1 VTPLSALDLAI
12 VSDGETSADALRYTT
27 AMAVRAEELGFRRFW
42 VAEHHNMRTVA
53 STSPSVLIA
62 HVAAA
67 TKRIRVGSGGVMLPN
82 HASLVVAE
90 QFAMLEALHPGRI
103 DLGIGRA
110 PGTDPRTAAALRR
123 SAEALWP
130 DDFPR
135 DLLDLMGLL
144 GDARTA
150 EGLWRQFSATPVA
163 SSSPEI
169 VLLGSSDYSA
179 RLAGMLG
186 LPFAFAHHF
195 DMGGTLDAAGI
206 YRDSF
211 EASAILEEP
220 YLIVTANV
228 LAAPTAAEAEWFAA
242 PGRLMSLAIRS
253 GRPRSVP
260 SPETAHAD
268 PDLAVALRL
277 PTTRILG
284 TPDHVVAQLDALT
297 AATGATELMV
307 STVTHGLDERLRSVT
322 LLAEAWDRPLR
333 SEALEHGVA

>member
-1 VTPLSALDLAI
+1 
-12 VSDGETSADALRYTT
+12 
-27 AMAVRAEELGFRRFW
+27 
-42 VAEHHNMRTVA
+42 
-53 STSPSVLIA
+53 
-62 HVAAA
+62 
-67 TKRIRVGSGGVMLPN
+67 MLPN

-195 DMGGTLDAAGI
+195 DMGGTLDAVGI

-211 EASAILEEP
+211 EASAILDEP

-228 LAAPTAAEAEWFAA
+228 LAAPTAEEAEWFAA

-268 PDLAVALRL
+268 PDLAIALRL
-277 PTTRILG
+277 PTTRIVG
-284 TPDHVVAQLDALT
+284 TPDQVVAQLDALT

>member
-1 VTPLSALDLAI
+1 
-12 VSDGETSADALRYTT
+12 
-27 AMAVRAEELGFRRFW
+27 
-42 VAEHHNMRTVA
+42 
-53 STSPSVLIA
+53 
-62 HVAAA
+62 
-67 TKRIRVGSGGVMLPN
+67 MLPN
-82 HASLVVAE
+82 HAALVVAE

-110 PGTDPRTAAALRR
+110 PGTDPLTAAALRR
-123 SAEALWP
+123 STEALWP

-144 GDARTA
+144 GDVRTA

-195 DMGGTLDAAGI
+195 DMGGTLGAVAI

-211 EASAILEEP
+211 EASAVLAEP
-220 YLIVTANV
+220 YTIVTANV
-228 LAAPTAAEAEWFAA
+228 LVAPTAEEAEWLAA
-242 PGRLMSLAIRS
+242 PGRLMTLAIRT

-260 SPETAHAD
+260 SPETANAD
-268 PDLAVALRL
+268 PDLAVARRL
-277 PTTRILG
+277 PTTRIVG
-284 TPDHVVAQLDALT
+284 TPDHVVDQLDAL
-297 AATGATELMV
+297 AATTGATELMV
-307 STVTHGLDERLRSVT
+307 STVTHGIDERLRSLT
-322 LLAEAWDRPLR
+322 LLAGAWNAPAR
-333 SEALEHGVA
+333 SETLEHGVA